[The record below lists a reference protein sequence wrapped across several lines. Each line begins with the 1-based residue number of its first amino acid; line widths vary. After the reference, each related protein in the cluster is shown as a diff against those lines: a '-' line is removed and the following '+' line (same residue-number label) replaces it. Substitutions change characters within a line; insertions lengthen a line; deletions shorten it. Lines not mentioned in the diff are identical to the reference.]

1 MKKIL
6 SSFAVAALLTMTQS
20 YAQENKVTPEIAQLI
35 KKHNLEQVAFDY
47 VQKKVGIGFRGDAEA
62 ILIDA
67 RPALKYEK
75 GTIPS
80 SLNIPD
86 TDFENAYKQIIN
98 LVKDKELIVYCAG
111 YNCEKSAIVAQ
122 E

>member
-98 LVKDKELIVYCAG
+98 LVKDKELILRVFWNG
-111 YNCEKSAIVAQ
+111 PNW
-122 E
+122 